1 MRYALCDLTW
11 PRETDFLWLNI
22 TMPEESWTVLKL
34 LQWTTDYFQ
43 RNNVPEPRTSAE
55 VLLAHVLAED
65 RLFLYLNY
73 DRPMET
79 SELAAYRACIKR
91 RLGGEPNQY
100 ITGLQEFWSLPV
112 RVSPDVLI
120 PRPETEVLVEA
131 VLEFLDKADPNV
143 DILDLGTG
151 SGAIAIA
158 LARELPAARIVAAD
172 LSMAALRLAQ
182 ENAKSNQVD
191 EGIFFV
197 RGDMF
202 AAIPGGSQK
211 FKVVVTNPP
220 YISHTEM
227 SELPRE
233 IRDFEPH
240 HALEGGPDGLTAIR
254 HIIAEAPTVL
264 SQAGALFMEIGA
276 DQAEN
281 VTALARDSQCY
292 ESYWIVKD
300 YSGLDRILVAVKK

>member
-1 MRYALCDLTW
+1 
-11 PRETDFLWLNI
+11 
-22 TMPEESWTVLKL
+22 MPEESWTVLKL

-43 RNNVPEPRTSAE
+43 RNHVPEPRTSAE

-79 SELAAYRACIKR
+79 NELAAYRACIKR
-91 RLGGEPNQY
+91 RLEGEPNQY
-100 ITGLQEFWSLPV
+100 ITGLQEFWSLPL

-158 LARELPAARIVAAD
+158 LARELPAARIVATD
-172 LSMAALRLAQ
+172 LSMAALRLAH
-182 ENAKSNQVD
+182 ENAKLHHVD
-191 EGIFFV
+191 QRILFV

-202 AAIPGGSQK
+202 AAIPGASQR

-220 YISHTEM
+220 YVSHAEIL
-227 SELPRE
+227 ELPRE

-240 HALEGGPDGLTAIR
+240 HALEGGPDGLAAIR

-264 SQAGALFMEIGA
+264 FQAGALFMEMGA
-276 DQAEN
+276 DQTES
-281 VTALARDSQCY
+281 VSALVRDSQRY
-292 ESYWIVKD
+292 EDYRIIKD
-300 YSGLDRILVAVKK
+300 YTGLDRVLVAVRGK

>member
-1 MRYALCDLTW
+1 
-11 PRETDFLWLNI
+11 
-22 TMPEESWTVLKL
+22 MPEESWTVLKL

-43 RNNVPEPRTSAE
+43 RNNVSEPRTSAE
-55 VLLAHVLAED
+55 VLLAYVLAED

-79 SELAAYRACIKR
+79 NELAAYRACIKR
-91 RLGGEPNQY
+91 RLEGEPNQY
-100 ITGLQEFWSLPV
+100 ITGLQEFWSLPL

-158 LARELPAARIVAAD
+158 LARELPAARIVATD

-182 ENAKSNQVD
+182 ENAKLHHVD
-191 EGIFFV
+191 QRILFV

-202 AAIPGGSQK
+202 AAIPGASQR

-220 YISHTEM
+220 YVSHAEIL
-227 SELPRE
+227 ELPRE
-233 IRDFEPH
+233 ILDFEPH
-240 HALEGGPDGLTAIR
+240 HALDGGPDGLAAIR

-264 SQAGALFMEIGA
+264 SQAGALFMEMGA
-276 DQAEN
+276 DQAES
-281 VTALARDSQCY
+281 VSALVKDSQHY
-292 ESYWIVKD
+292 ENYRIIKD
-300 YSGLDRILVAVKK
+300 YSSLDRVLIAIRGA

>member
-1 MRYALCDLTW
+1 
-11 PRETDFLWLNI
+11 
-22 TMPEESWTVLKL
+22 MPEESWTVLKL

-43 RNNVPEPRTSAE
+43 KNNVSEPRTSAE

-79 SELAAYRACIKR
+79 NELTAYRACIKR

-100 ITGLQEFWSLPV
+100 ITGNQEFWSLPL

-158 LARELPAARIVAAD
+158 LARELPAARIVATD
-172 LSMAALRLAQ
+172 LSIAALRLAQ
-182 ENAKSNQVD
+182 ENAKLHQVD
-191 EGIFFV
+191 QRILFV
-197 RGDMF
+197 QGDMF
-202 AAIPGGSQK
+202 AAIPGASQR

-220 YISHTEM
+220 YVSHAEIL
-227 SELPRE
+227 ELPRE

-240 HALEGGPDGLTAIR
+240 HALEGGPDGLAAIR
-254 HIIAEAPTVL
+254 HIIAEAPKVL
-264 SQAGALFMEIGA
+264 FQAGALFVEMGA
-276 DQAEN
+276 DQTES
-281 VTALARDSQCY
+281 VSALVKDSQHY
-292 ESYWIVKD
+292 EDYRIIKD
-300 YSGLDRILVAVKK
+300 YSRLDRVLVAIKAE

>member
-1 MRYALCDLTW
+1 MS
-11 PRETDFLWLNI
+11 
-22 TMPEESWTVLKL
+22 EESWTVLKL

-43 RNNVPEPRTSAE
+43 KNNVPEPRTSAE

-79 SELAAYRACIKR
+79 NELTAYRACIKR

-100 ITGLQEFWSLPV
+100 ITGNQEFWSLPL

-158 LARELPAARIVAAD
+158 LARELPAARIVATD
-172 LSMAALRLAQ
+172 LSMATLRLAQ
-182 ENAKSNQVD
+182 ENAKSHQVD
-191 EGIFFV
+191 QRILFV

-202 AAIPGGSQK
+202 AAIPGASQR

-220 YISHTEM
+220 YVSYAEIL
-227 SELPRE
+227 ELPRE

-240 HALEGGPDGLTAIR
+240 HALDGGPDGLAAIR

-264 SQAGALFMEIGA
+264 CQAGALFMEMGA
-276 DQAEN
+276 DQTKS
-281 VTALARDSQCY
+281 VSALVIDSQRY
-292 ESYWIVKD
+292 EDYRIIKD
-300 YSGLDRILVAVKK
+300 YSKLDRVLVAIKAE

>member
-1 MRYALCDLTW
+1 
-11 PRETDFLWLNI
+11 
-22 TMPEESWTVLKL
+22 MPEESWTVLKL

-43 RNNVPEPRTSAE
+43 RNNVSEPRTSAE
-55 VLLAHVLAED
+55 VLLAHVLAEN

-79 SELAAYRACIKR
+79 NELAAYRACIKR
-91 RLGGEPNQY
+91 RLEGEPNQY
-100 ITGLQEFWSLPV
+100 ITGLQEFWSLPL

-158 LARELPAARIVAAD
+158 LARELPAARIVATD

-182 ENAKSNQVD
+182 ENAKSHQVD
-191 EGIFFV
+191 QRILFV

-202 AAIPGGSQK
+202 AAIPGGLQR

-220 YISHTEM
+220 YVSHAEIL
-227 SELPRE
+227 ELPRE

-240 HALEGGPDGLTAIR
+240 HALDGGPDGLAAIR

-264 SQAGALFMEIGA
+264 CQAGALFMEMGA
-276 DQAEN
+276 DQTKS
-281 VTALARDSQCY
+281 VSALVIDSQRY
-292 ESYWIVKD
+292 EDYRIIKD
-300 YSGLDRILVAVKK
+300 YSKLDRVLVAIKAE

>member
-1 MRYALCDLTW
+1 
-11 PRETDFLWLNI
+11 
-22 TMPEESWTVLKL
+22 MPEESWTVLKL

-73 DRPMET
+73 DRPMEKN
-79 SELAAYRACIKR
+79 ELAEYRACIKR

-100 ITGLQEFWSLPV
+100 ITGLQEFWSLPL

-158 LARELPAARIVAAD
+158 LARELPAGKIVATD

-182 ENAKSNQVD
+182 ENAKLHQVD
-191 EGIFFV
+191 ERILFV

-202 AAIPGGSQK
+202 AAIPGASQK

-220 YISHTEM
+220 YVSHAAM
-227 SELPRE
+227 FQLPRE
-233 IRDFEPH
+233 IRNFEPH
-240 HALEGGPDGLTAIR
+240 HALEGGPDGLAAIR
-254 HIIAEAPTVL
+254 HIIAEVHTVL
-264 SQAGALFMEIGA
+264 SQAGALFMEMGA
-276 DQAEN
+276 DQTES
-281 VTALARDSQCY
+281 VSALVLESQEY
-292 ESYWIVKD
+292 QSFHIRKD
-300 YSGLDRILVAVKK
+300 YSGIDRVLVAEKI

>member
-1 MRYALCDLTW
+1 
-11 PRETDFLWLNI
+11 
-22 TMPEESWTVLKL
+22 MPEESWTVLKL

-79 SELAAYRACIKR
+79 SELEAYRACIKR

-100 ITGLQEFWSLPV
+100 ITGLQEFWSLPL
-112 RVSPDVLI
+112 RVSSDVLI

-131 VLEFLDKADPNV
+131 VLEFLAKADPNV
-143 DILDLGTG
+143 NILDLGTG

-158 LARELPAARIVAAD
+158 LARELPAAIIVAAD

-191 EGIFFV
+191 EKIFFV
-197 RGDMF
+197 CGDMF
-202 AAIPGGSQK
+202 GAIPGGSQK
-211 FKVVVTNPP
+211 FKVVVSNPP
-220 YISHTEM
+220 YVSDAEIL
-227 SELPRE
+227 ELPQE
-233 IRDFEPH
+233 IRNFEPH

-254 HIIAEAPTVL
+254 RIIAEAPTVL
-264 SQAGALFMEIGA
+264 SPAGALIMEMGA
-276 DQAEN
+276 DQAESVSAL
-281 VTALARDSQCY
+281 VTDSQHY
-292 ESYWIVKD
+292 GNYRIVQD
-300 YSGLDRILVAVKK
+300 YSGLDRVLVANKK

>member
-1 MRYALCDLTW
+1 
-11 PRETDFLWLNI
+11 
-22 TMPEESWTVLKL
+22 MPEESWTVLKL

-100 ITGLQEFWSLPV
+100 ITGLQEFWSLPL

-276 DQAEN
+276 DQAES
-281 VTALARDSQCY
+281 VSALVRESQCY
-292 ESYWIVKD
+292 ESYRIVKD
-300 YSGLDRILVAVKK
+300 YSGLDRVLVAIKEV

>member
-1 MRYALCDLTW
+1 
-11 PRETDFLWLNI
+11 
-22 TMPEESWTVLKL
+22 MPEESWTVLKL

-73 DRPMET
+73 DRPMEA

-100 ITGLQEFWSLPV
+100 ITGLQEFWSLPL

-158 LARELPAARIVAAD
+158 LARELPAARIVATD

-191 EGIFFV
+191 ERIFFV

-202 AAIPGGSQK
+202 AAIPGSSQK

-220 YISHTEM
+220 YISHAEIL
-227 SELPRE
+227 ELPRE

-240 HALEGGPDGLTAIR
+240 HALEGGSDGLTAIR

-276 DQAEN
+276 DQAES
-281 VTALARDSQCY
+281 VSALIRESQRY
-292 ESYWIVKD
+292 ESYRIVKD
-300 YSGLDRILVAVKK
+300 YSGLDRVLVAVKK

>member
-1 MRYALCDLTW
+1 
-11 PRETDFLWLNI
+11 
-22 TMPEESWTVLKL
+22 MPEESWTVLKL
-34 LQWTTDYFQ
+34 LQWTTEYFQ
-43 RNNVPEPRTSAE
+43 RNNVSEPRTSAE

-100 ITGLQEFWSLPV
+100 ITGLQEFWSLPL

-158 LARELPAARIVAAD
+158 LARELPAARILAAD
-172 LSMAALRLAQ
+172 ISMAALHLAQ

-191 EGIFFV
+191 ERIFFV

-202 AAIPGGSQK
+202 GAIPGGSQK

-220 YISHTEM
+220 YISHDEM

-254 HIIAEAPTVL
+254 HIIAEVPTIL
-264 SQAGALFMEIGA
+264 SQAGALIMEMGA
-276 DQAEN
+276 DQAESVSAL
-281 VTALARDSQCY
+281 VTDSQHY
-292 ESYWIVKD
+292 ESYRIIKD
-300 YSGLDRILVAVKK
+300 YSGLDRVLVAIKGE

>member
-1 MRYALCDLTW
+1 
-11 PRETDFLWLNI
+11 
-22 TMPEESWTVLKL
+22 MPEESWTVLKL

-43 RNNVPEPRTSAE
+43 RNNVSEPRTSAE

-79 SELAAYRACIKR
+79 NELAAYRACIKR

-100 ITGLQEFWSLPV
+100 ITGIQEFWSLPL

-131 VLEFLDKADPNV
+131 VLEFLDKDDSNV

-158 LARELPAARIVAAD
+158 LARELPAARIIATD
-172 LSMAALRLAQ
+172 LSLAALRLAQ
-182 ENAKSNQVD
+182 ENAKLHQVD
-191 EGIFFV
+191 ERILFV

-202 AAIPGGSQK
+202 AAIPGASQK
-211 FKVVVTNPP
+211 FRVVVTNPP
-220 YISHTEM
+220 YVSHAEIL
-227 SELPRE
+227 ELHRE
-233 IRDFEPH
+233 IRDFEPR
-240 HALEGGPDGLTAIR
+240 HALDGGPDGLAAIR
-254 HIIAEAPTVL
+254 HIVAEAPTVL
-264 SQAGALFMEIGA
+264 SQAGGLFMEMGA
-276 DQAEN
+276 GQAES
-281 VTALARDSQCY
+281 VSGLVL
-292 ESYWIVKD
+292 ESHEYRSFHIRKD
-300 YSGLDRILVAVKK
+300 YSGLDRVLVAIKK

>member
-1 MRYALCDLTW
+1 
-11 PRETDFLWLNI
+11 
-22 TMPEESWTVLKL
+22 MPEESWTVLKL

-55 VLLAHVLAED
+55 VLLAHVLAQD

-100 ITGLQEFWSLPV
+100 ITGLQEFWSLPI

-131 VLEFLDKADPNV
+131 VLELLDKADPNV
-143 DILDLGTG
+143 DIVDLGTG

-158 LARELPAARIVAAD
+158 LARELPAARIVATD
-172 LSMAALRLAQ
+172 LSMAALHLAQ
-182 ENAKSNQVD
+182 ENAKLNQVN
-191 EGIFFV
+191 ERIFFV
-197 RGDMF
+197 RTDMF
-202 AAIPGGSQK
+202 AGIPGGPQK
-211 FKVVVTNPP
+211 FKVLVTNPP
-220 YISHTEM
+220 YISHAEIAK
-227 SELPRE
+227 LPPE

-264 SQAGALFMEIGA
+264 SQAGALCMEMGA
-276 DQAEN
+276 GQAES
-281 VTALARDSQCY
+281 VSALVLESQEY
-292 ESYWIVKD
+292 RKFYIRKD
-300 YSGLDRILVAVKK
+300 YSGLDRVLVAIKK

>member
-1 MRYALCDLTW
+1 MS
-11 PRETDFLWLNI
+11 
-22 TMPEESWTVLKL
+22 EESWTVLKL

-79 SELAAYRACIKR
+79 NELAAYRACIKR

-100 ITGLQEFWSLPV
+100 ITGLQEFWSLPL
-112 RVSPDVLI
+112 RVSLDVLI

-158 LARELPAARIVAAD
+158 LARELPAARIVATD

-182 ENAKSNQVD
+182 ENAKSHQVD
-191 EGIFFV
+191 QRILFV

-202 AAIPGGSQK
+202 AAIPGGSQR

-220 YISHTEM
+220 YVSHAEIL
-227 SELPRE
+227 ELPRE

-240 HALEGGPDGLTAIR
+240 RALDGGPDGLAAIR

-264 SQAGALFMEIGA
+264 CQAGALFMEMGA
-276 DQAEN
+276 DQTES
-281 VTALARDSQCY
+281 VSALVKDSQRY
-292 ESYWIVKD
+292 EDYRIIQD
-300 YSGLDRILVAVKK
+300 YSKLDRVLVAVKGD

>member
-1 MRYALCDLTW
+1 
-11 PRETDFLWLNI
+11 
-22 TMPEESWTVLKL
+22 MPEESWTVLKL

-100 ITGLQEFWSLPV
+100 ITGLQEFWSLPL
-112 RVSPDVLI
+112 RLSPDVLI

-158 LARELPAARIVAAD
+158 LARELPAPRIVATD
-172 LSMAALRLAQ
+172 LSMAALQLAQ
-182 ENAKSNQVD
+182 ENAKLNQVD
-191 EGIFFV
+191 ERILFV

-202 AAIPGGSQK
+202 AAIPGASQK
-211 FKVVVTNPP
+211 FKVVATNPP
-220 YISHTEM
+220 YISHAEI

-240 HALEGGPDGLTAIR
+240 HALEGGPDGLAAIR
-254 HIIAEAPTVL
+254 LIIAEAHTVL
-264 SQAGALFMEIGA
+264 CQAGALFMEMGA
-276 DQAEN
+276 EQAES
-281 VTALARDSQCY
+281 VSALVRESQEY
-292 ESYWIVKD
+292 RSFHILKD
-300 YSGLDRILVAVKK
+300 YSGIDRVLVAIKGE

>member
-1 MRYALCDLTW
+1 
-11 PRETDFLWLNI
+11 
-22 TMPEESWTVLKL
+22 MPEESWTVLKL
-34 LQWTTDYFQ
+34 LQWTTDYLQ

-55 VLLAHVLAED
+55 VLLAHVLAEN

-79 SELAAYRACIKR
+79 NELAAYRACIKR
-91 RLGGEPNQY
+91 RLEGEPNQY
-100 ITGLQEFWSLPV
+100 ITGLQEFWSLPL

-158 LARELPAARIVAAD
+158 LAHELPTARIVATD

-182 ENAKSNQVD
+182 ENAKLHQVD
-191 EGIFFV
+191 QRILFI

-202 AAIPGGSQK
+202 AAIPGASQR

-220 YISHTEM
+220 YVSHAEIL
-227 SELPRE
+227 ELPRE

-240 HALEGGPDGLTAIR
+240 HALEGGPDGLAAIR

-264 SQAGALFMEIGA
+264 FQAGALVMEMGA
-276 DQAEN
+276 DQTES
-281 VTALARDSQCY
+281 VSALVRDSQRY
-292 ESYWIVKD
+292 EDYRIIKD
-300 YSGLDRILVAVKK
+300 YNGLDRVLVAVRGK

>member
-1 MRYALCDLTW
+1 
-11 PRETDFLWLNI
+11 
-22 TMPEESWTVLKL
+22 MPEESWTVLKL

-43 RNNVPEPRTSAE
+43 RNNVSEPRTSAE

-79 SELAAYRACIKR
+79 NELAAYRACIKR

-100 ITGLQEFWSLPV
+100 ITGIQEFWSLPL

-131 VLEFLDKADPNV
+131 VLEFLDKYGSNV

-158 LARELPAARIVAAD
+158 LARELPAARIMATD
-172 LSMAALRLAQ
+172 LSLAALRLAQ
-182 ENAKSNQVD
+182 ENAKLHQVD
-191 EGIFFV
+191 ERILFV

-202 AAIPGGSQK
+202 AAIPGASQK
-211 FKVVVTNPP
+211 FRVVVTNPP
-220 YISHTEM
+220 YISHAEIL
-227 SELPRE
+227 ELHRE
-233 IRDFEPH
+233 IRDFEPR
-240 HALEGGPDGLTAIR
+240 HALDGGPDGLAAIR
-254 HIIAEAPTVL
+254 HIVAEAPTVL
-264 SQAGALFMEIGA
+264 SQAGGLFMEMGA
-276 DQAEN
+276 GQAEN
-281 VTALARDSQCY
+281 VSGLVL
-292 ESYWIVKD
+292 ESHEYRSFHIRKD
-300 YSGLDRILVAVKK
+300 YTGLDRVLVAIKK

>member
-1 MRYALCDLTW
+1 
-11 PRETDFLWLNI
+11 
-22 TMPEESWTVLKL
+22 MPEESWTVLKL
-34 LQWTTDYFQ
+34 IQWTTDYFQ

-79 SELAAYRACIKR
+79 SELTAYRACIKR
-91 RLGGEPNQY
+91 RLEGEPNQY
-100 ITGLQEFWSLPV
+100 ITGLQEFWSLPL

-158 LARELPAARIVAAD
+158 LARELPAARIVATD

-191 EGIFFV
+191 ERIFFV

-202 AAIPGGSQK
+202 AAIPGSSQK

-220 YISHTEM
+220 YISHAEM

-240 HALEGGPDGLTAIR
+240 HALEGGSDGLTAIR

-264 SQAGALFMEIGA
+264 SQAGALFMEMGA
-276 DQAEN
+276 EQAEN
-281 VTALARDSQCY
+281 VTALVRDSQRY
-292 ESYWIVKD
+292 ESYRIVKD
-300 YSGLDRILVAVKK
+300 YSGLNRVLVAVKK

>member
-1 MRYALCDLTW
+1 
-11 PRETDFLWLNI
+11 
-22 TMPEESWTVLKL
+22 MPEESWTVLKL

-79 SELAAYRACIKR
+79 NELAAYRACIKR

-100 ITGLQEFWSLPV
+100 ITGIQEFWSLPL

-131 VLEFLDKADPNV
+131 VLEFLDKDGSNV

-158 LARELPAARIVAAD
+158 LARELPAARIMATD
-172 LSMAALRLAQ
+172 LSLAALRLAQ
-182 ENAKSNQVD
+182 ENAKLHQVD
-191 EGIFFV
+191 ERILFV

-211 FKVVVTNPP
+211 FMVVVTNPP
-220 YISHTEM
+220 YVSHAEIL
-227 SELPRE
+227 ELPRE
-233 IRDFEPH
+233 IRDFEPLQ
-240 HALEGGPDGLTAIR
+240 ALEGGPDGLAAIR
-254 HIIAEAPTVL
+254 HIVAEAPTVL
-264 SQAGALFMEIGA
+264 SQAGGLFMEMGA
-276 DQAEN
+276 GQAES
-281 VTALARDSQCY
+281 VSSLVLESQEY
-292 ESYWIVKD
+292 RNFHIRQD
-300 YSGLDRILVAVKK
+300 YSGLDRVLVAIKK

>member
-1 MRYALCDLTW
+1 
-11 PRETDFLWLNI
+11 
-22 TMPEESWTVLKL
+22 MPEESWTVLKL

-43 RNNVPEPRTSAE
+43 KNNVSEPRTSAE

-79 SELAAYRACIKR
+79 NELTAYRACIKR

-100 ITGLQEFWSLPV
+100 ITGNQEFWSLPL

-158 LARELPAARIVAAD
+158 LARELPAARIVATD
-172 LSMAALRLAQ
+172 LSMATLRLAQ
-182 ENAKSNQVD
+182 ENAKSHQVD
-191 EGIFFV
+191 QRILFV

-202 AAIPGGSQK
+202 AAIPGASQR

-220 YISHTEM
+220 YVSHAEI
-227 SELPRE
+227 SELARE

-240 HALEGGPDGLTAIR
+240 HALEGGPDGLAAIR

-264 SQAGALFMEIGA
+264 CQAGALFMEMGA
-276 DQAEN
+276 DQTKS
-281 VTALARDSQCY
+281 VSALVIDSQRY
-292 ESYWIVKD
+292 ENYRIIKD
-300 YSGLDRILVAVKK
+300 YSSLDRVLVAIKAE

>member
-1 MRYALCDLTW
+1 
-11 PRETDFLWLNI
+11 
-22 TMPEESWTVLKL
+22 MPEESWTVLKL

-43 RNNVPEPRTSAE
+43 RNNVSEPRTSAE

-79 SELAAYRACIKR
+79 NELAAYRACIKR

-100 ITGLQEFWSLPV
+100 ITGIQEFWSLPL

-131 VLEFLDKADPNV
+131 VLEFLDKYGSNV

-158 LARELPAARIVAAD
+158 LARELPAARIMATD
-172 LSMAALRLAQ
+172 LSLAALRLAQ
-182 ENAKSNQVD
+182 ENAKLHQVD
-191 EGIFFV
+191 ERILFV

-202 AAIPGGSQK
+202 AAIPGASQK
-211 FKVVVTNPP
+211 FRVVVTNPP
-220 YISHTEM
+220 YISHAEIL
-227 SELPRE
+227 ELHRE
-233 IRDFEPH
+233 IRDFEPR
-240 HALEGGPDGLTAIR
+240 HALDGGPDGLAAIR
-254 HIIAEAPTVL
+254 HIVAEAPTVL
-264 SQAGALFMEIGA
+264 SQAGGLFMEMGA
-276 DQAEN
+276 GQAES
-281 VTALARDSQCY
+281 VSGLVL
-292 ESYWIVKD
+292 ESHEYRSFHIRKD
-300 YSGLDRILVAVKK
+300 YSGLDRVLVAIKK

>member
-1 MRYALCDLTW
+1 
-11 PRETDFLWLNI
+11 
-22 TMPEESWTVLKL
+22 MPEESWTVLKL

-100 ITGLQEFWSLPV
+100 ITGLQEFWSLPL
-112 RVSPDVLI
+112 RLSPDVLI

-158 LARELPAARIVAAD
+158 LARELPAARIVATD
-172 LSMAALRLAQ
+172 LSMAALQLAQ
-182 ENAKSNQVD
+182 ENAKLNQVD
-191 EGIFFV
+191 ERILFV

-202 AAIPGGSQK
+202 AAIPGASQK

-220 YISHTEM
+220 YISHAEI

-240 HALEGGPDGLTAIR
+240 HALEGGPDGLAAIR
-254 HIIAEAPTVL
+254 LIIAEAHTVL
-264 SQAGALFMEIGA
+264 YQAGALFMEMGA
-276 DQAEN
+276 DQTES
-281 VTALARDSQCY
+281 VSALVRDSQRY
-292 ESYWIVKD
+292 ESYRIIKD
-300 YSGLDRILVAVKK
+300 YSGLDRVLLAIKGE

>member
-1 MRYALCDLTW
+1 
-11 PRETDFLWLNI
+11 
-22 TMPEESWTVLKL
+22 MPEESWTVLKL

-55 VLLAHVLAED
+55 VLLAHVLEED

-91 RLGGEPNQY
+91 RLEGEPNQY
-100 ITGLQEFWSLPV
+100 ITGLQEFWSLRF

-131 VLEFLDKADPNV
+131 VLEFLDKADSDL

-172 LSMAALRLAQ
+172 LSMAALHLAR
-182 ENAKSNQVD
+182 ENAKLNQVD
-191 EGIFFV
+191 ERLFFV
-197 RGDMF
+197 QSDMF
-202 AAIPGGSQK
+202 ASIPGGSQK
-211 FKVVVTNPP
+211 FKVIVTNPP
-220 YISHTEM
+220 YISHAEIAK
-227 SELPRE
+227 LPRG

-240 HALEGGPDGLTAIR
+240 HALEGGPDGLAAIR
-254 HIIAEAPTVL
+254 HIIAEAPAVL
-264 SQAGALFMEIGA
+264 SQAGALCMEMGA
-276 DQAEN
+276 GQAES
-281 VTALARDSQCY
+281 VSALLIDNQHY
-292 ESYWIVKD
+292 ESYRIIQD
-300 YSGLDRILVAVKK
+300 YSGLDRVLVAIRK

>member
-1 MRYALCDLTW
+1 
-11 PRETDFLWLNI
+11 
-22 TMPEESWTVLKL
+22 MPEESWTVLKL
-34 LQWTTDYFQ
+34 LQWTTDYFL

-100 ITGLQEFWSLPV
+100 ITGLQEFWSLPL

-182 ENAKSNQVD
+182 ENANSNQVD
-191 EGIFFV
+191 ERIFFV
-197 RGDMF
+197 RADMF

-220 YISHTEM
+220 YISHAEM
-227 SELPRE
+227 SELPQE

-264 SQAGALFMEIGA
+264 SLAGALFMEMGA

-281 VTALARDSQCY
+281 VTALVKDSQHY
-292 ESYWIVKD
+292 KNFHIIKD
-300 YSGLDRILVAVKK
+300 YSGLYRVLVAVKK

>member
-1 MRYALCDLTW
+1 
-11 PRETDFLWLNI
+11 
-22 TMPEESWTVLKL
+22 MPEESWTVLKL
-34 LQWTTDYFQ
+34 LQWTTAYFQ

-55 VLLAHVLAED
+55 VLLAHVLEQD

-79 SELAAYRACIKR
+79 SELAAYRAYIKR

-120 PRPETEVLVEA
+120 PRPETEVLVQA

-172 LSMAALRLAQ
+172 LSMAALGLAQ
-182 ENAKSNQVD
+182 ENAKLNQVD
-191 EGIFFV
+191 ERIFFV

-220 YISHTEM
+220 YISHAEI
-227 SELPRE
+227 SKLPRE

-264 SQAGALFMEIGA
+264 SQGGALCMEMGA
-276 DQAEN
+276 DQTES
-281 VTALARDSQCY
+281 VSALARDNQHY
-292 ESYWIVKD
+292 ESYRIIKD
-300 YSGLDRILVAVKK
+300 YSGLDRVLVAVKKE

>member
-1 MRYALCDLTW
+1 
-11 PRETDFLWLNI
+11 
-22 TMPEESWTVLKL
+22 MPEESWTVLKL

-43 RNNVPEPRTSAE
+43 KNNVSEPRTSAE

-79 SELAAYRACIKR
+79 NELAAYRACIKR

-100 ITGLQEFWSLPV
+100 ITGNQEFWSLPL

-158 LARELPAARIVAAD
+158 LARELPAARIVATD
-172 LSMAALRLAQ
+172 LSMATLRLAQ
-182 ENAKSNQVD
+182 ENAKSHQVD
-191 EGIFFV
+191 QRILFV

-202 AAIPGGSQK
+202 AAIPGASQR

-220 YISHTEM
+220 YVSHAEIL
-227 SELPRE
+227 ELPRE

-240 HALEGGPDGLTAIR
+240 HALDGGPDGLAAIR

-264 SQAGALFMEIGA
+264 CQAGALFMEMGA
-276 DQAEN
+276 DQTKS
-281 VTALARDSQCY
+281 VSALVIDSQRY
-292 ESYWIVKD
+292 EDYRIIKD
-300 YSGLDRILVAVKK
+300 YSKLDRVLVAIKAE

>member
-1 MRYALCDLTW
+1 
-11 PRETDFLWLNI
+11 
-22 TMPEESWTVLKL
+22 MPEESWTVLKL

-73 DRPMET
+73 DRPMEA

-100 ITGLQEFWSLPV
+100 ITGLQEFWSLPL

-182 ENAKSNQVD
+182 ENAKLNQVD
-191 EGIFFV
+191 ERIIFV

-202 AAIPGGSQK
+202 RAIPGGSQR

-220 YISHTEM
+220 YISNAEIL
-227 SELPRE
+227 ELPRE

-264 SQAGALFMEIGA
+264 SQAGALFMEMGA
-276 DQAEN
+276 DQTEN
-281 VTALARDSQCY
+281 VSALVRESQRY
-292 ESYWIVKD
+292 ENYLIIKD
-300 YSGLDRILVAVKK
+300 YSGLDRVLVAIKK

>member
-1 MRYALCDLTW
+1 
-11 PRETDFLWLNI
+11 
-22 TMPEESWTVLKL
+22 MPEESWTVLKL

-100 ITGLQEFWSLPV
+100 ITGLQEFWSLPL

-172 LSMAALRLAQ
+172 ISMAALRLAQ

-191 EGIFFV
+191 ERIFFV
-197 RGDMF
+197 RSDMF

-220 YISHTEM
+220 YISHAEIL
-227 SELPRE
+227 ELPRE

-254 HIIAEAPTVL
+254 QIIAEAPTVL
-264 SQAGALFMEIGA
+264 SQAGALCMEMGA
-276 DQAEN
+276 DQTEN
-281 VTALARDSQCY
+281 ISALARESQRY
-292 ESYWIVKD
+292 ESYRIIKD
-300 YSGLDRILVAVKK
+300 YSGLDRVLVASKGE